1 MKLIIAG
8 CIGGIIGS
16 AITSIIASK
25 ILSKKI
31 EDIKTYIYKEIDEI
45 YTDWMKRRE
54 RRR

>member
-16 AITSIIASK
+16 AITSIITSK
-25 ILSKKI
+25 ILLKKI
-31 EDIKTYIYKEIDEI
+31 DETKNYIYQEFDGI

-54 RRR
+54 RRK